1 MLMNQVVS
9 YKSVTSGVT
18 QLVDCVNYAYTAIQ
32 GMETRDSDSIY
43 SSAHVTCVIDD
54 SIRPLCDALLLELP
68 KMDLVETLPRKEIS
82 DKAIGEMLWIYR
94 WLSKVIY
101 PALVHI
107 HTYHPDQMDLDAWDH
122 FVQLYQEINGFIEFI
137 DSPAYKYHTQKN
149 DVRNS
154 MVSTLIDNMV
164 LKGVISHD
172 LASATG
178 IVGTDRAGAKEE
190 TDDGSSDSDVGPAMR
205 LQHAT

>member
-1 MLMNQVVS
+1 MNQVIS

-32 GMETRDSDSIY
+32 GMETTDSDSIY
-43 SSAHVTCVIDD
+43 SPAHVTCVIDD

-68 KMDLVETLPRKEIS
+68 KMDLAETLPKKEIS

-107 HTYHPDQMDLDAWDH
+107 HTYHPDQMKLDAWDH
-122 FVQLYQEINGFIEFI
+122 FVQLYQGINGFIEFI

-149 DVRNS
+149 DARNS

-178 IVGTDRAGAKEE
+178 IAGTDRAAAKEE
-190 TDDGSSDSDVGPAMR
+190 TDDGSSDSDIGPAMR

>member
-1 MLMNQVVS
+1 MNQVIS

-18 QLVDCVNYAYTAIQ
+18 QLVDCVNYAYTTIQ
-32 GMETRDSDSIY
+32 GMETTDSDSIY
-43 SSAHVTCVIDD
+43 SPAHVTCVIDD

-68 KMDLVETLPRKEIS
+68 KMDLAETLPRKEIS
-82 DKAIGEMLWIYR
+82 DRAIGEMLWIYR

-107 HTYHPDQMDLDAWDH
+107 HTYHPDQMNLDAWDH
-122 FVQLYQEINGFIEFI
+122 FVRSYQEINGFIEFI

-149 DVRNS
+149 DVRNF

-178 IVGTDRAGAKEE
+178 IVGTDRTAAKEE

>member
-1 MLMNQVVS
+1 MNQVIS

-18 QLVDCVNYAYTAIQ
+18 QLVDCVNYAYTSIR
-32 GMETRDSDSIY
+32 GMETTDSDSIY
-43 SSAHVTCVIDD
+43 SPAHVTCVIDN
-54 SIRPLCDALLLELP
+54 SIRPLCNALLLELP
-68 KMDLVETLPRKEIS
+68 KMDLAETLPRKEVS

-107 HTYHPDQMDLDAWDH
+107 HIYHPDQMNLGAWDH
-122 FVQLYQEINGFIEFI
+122 FVQSYQSINGFIEFI

-149 DVRNS
+149 DARNS

-178 IVGTDRAGAKEE
+178 MSGTDRATAEE
-190 TDDGSSDSDVGPAMR
+190 TTDDKSSGSDVGPAMR
-205 LQHAT
+205 LQRAT

>member
-1 MLMNQVVS
+1 MNQVIS

-32 GMETRDSDSIY
+32 GMETTDSDSIY
-43 SSAHVTCVIDD
+43 SPAYITHVIDG

-68 KMDLVETLPRKEIS
+68 KMDLAETLPRKEAS
-82 DKAIGEMLWIYR
+82 DKVIGEMLWIYR

-107 HTYHPDQMDLDAWDH
+107 HMYHPDQMDLDAWDH
-122 FVQLYQEINGFIEFI
+122 FVQSYQDINGFIEFI

-149 DVRNS
+149 DVRNA

-178 IVGTDRAGAKEE
+178 IVGTDRAAAKET
-190 TDDGSSDSDVGPAMR
+190 TDDESSDSDVGPAMR

>member
-1 MLMNQVVS
+1 MNQVIS

-32 GMETRDSDSIY
+32 GMETTDSDSIY
-43 SSAHVTCVIDD
+43 SPAHVTCVIDD
-54 SIRPLCDALLLELP
+54 SIRPLCNALLLELP
-68 KMDLVETLPRKEIS
+68 KMDLAETLPRKEVS
-82 DKAIGEMLWIYR
+82 DKTIGEMLWIYR

-107 HTYHPDQMDLDAWDH
+107 HMYHPDQMNLDAWDH
-122 FVQLYQEINGFIEFI
+122 FVQSYQDINGFIEFI

-172 LASATG
+172 LASATS
-178 IVGTDRAGAKEE
+178 IVGTDRAAAKEE

>member
-1 MLMNQVVS
+1 MNQVVS

-32 GMETRDSDSIY
+32 GMKTTDSDSIY

-68 KMDLVETLPRKEIS
+68 KMDLAETLPRKEIS

-107 HTYHPDQMDLDAWDH
+107 HTYYPDQMNLDAWDH
-122 FVQLYQEINGFIEFI
+122 FVWSYQDINGFIEFI

-172 LASATG
+172 LASATDMS
-178 IVGTDRAGAKEE
+178 GTNRTAAEE
-190 TDDGSSDSDVGPAMR
+190 TTDDKSSGSDVGPAMR

>member
-1 MLMNQVVS
+1 MNQVVS

-18 QLVDCVNYAYTAIQ
+18 QLVDCVNYAYTAIR
-32 GMETRDSDSIY
+32 GMETTDSDSIY
-43 SSAHVTCVIDD
+43 SPAHVTCVIDD
-54 SIRPLCDALLLELP
+54 SIRPLCNALLLELP
-68 KMDLVETLPRKEIS
+68 NMDLVEELPRKEIS

-107 HTYHPDQMDLDAWDH
+107 HMYHPDQMNLDAWDH
-122 FVQLYQEINGFIEFI
+122 FVQLYQDINGFIEFI

-149 DVRNS
+149 DARNS

-178 IVGTDRAGAKEE
+178 IVGTDRAAAEE
-190 TDDGSSDSDVGPAMR
+190 TIDDGSSDSDVGPAMR

>member
-1 MLMNQVVS
+1 MNQVIS

-18 QLVDCVNYAYTAIQ
+18 QLVDCVNYAYTAIR
-32 GMETRDSDSIY
+32 GMETTDSDSIY
-43 SSAHVTCVIDD
+43 SPAHVTCVIDD

-68 KMDLVETLPRKEIS
+68 KMDLAETLPKKEVS

-107 HTYHPDQMDLDAWDH
+107 HTYHPDRMDLDAWNH
-122 FVQLYQEINGFIEFI
+122 FVRLYQDINGFIEFI

-149 DVRNS
+149 DARNS

-178 IVGTDRAGAKEE
+178 TVGNDRTAAEE
-190 TDDGSSDSDVGPAMR
+190 KTDDGSSDSDVGPAMR